1 MPNPELG
8 PPSNLFGYHVVIYV
22 ATSYIVSPYLENAVF
37 SPEMKKGS
45 VELLILSLLDAE
57 SRHGYELGKLIESR
71 SGGRLQFQISSLY
84 PVLCRMEDRG
94 WIKGRW
100 VEKKG
105 QRRRK
110 YYRIT
115 SLGRETLSVKQ
126 ATWLEFAESVNQVL
140 GLGHI

>member
-1 MPNPELG
+1 ME
-8 PPSNLFGYHVVIYV
+8 S
-22 ATSYIVSPYLENAVF
+22 AVF

-45 VELLILSLLDAE
+45 VELLILSLLEAE
-57 SRHGYELGKLIESR
+57 TRHGYELGKLIESR

-110 YYRIT
+110 YYRLT
-115 SLGRETLSVKQ
+115 TAGHGALEKKR

-140 GLGHI
+140 GLSHA

>member
-1 MPNPELG
+1 M
-8 PPSNLFGYHVVIYV
+8 
-22 ATSYIVSPYLENAVF
+22 F

-45 VELLILSLLDAE
+45 VELLILSLLEAE

-71 SGGRLQFQISSLY
+71 SGGRLAFQISSLY

-94 WIKGRW
+94 WIRGRW
-100 VEKKG
+100 VEKEG

-110 YYRIT
+110 YYRLT
-115 SLGRETLSVKQ
+115 REGQTTLSAKQ

-140 GLGHI
+140 GLSHG

>member
-1 MPNPELG
+1 M
-8 PPSNLFGYHVVIYV
+8 
-22 ATSYIVSPYLENAVF
+22 F

-45 VELLILSLLDAE
+45 VDLLILSLLEAE
-57 SRHGYELGKLIESR
+57 TRHGYELGKLIESR

-115 SLGRETLSVKQ
+115 KAGRGALSSKQ

-140 GLGHI
+140 GLGPA

>member
-1 MPNPELG
+1 ME
-8 PPSNLFGYHVVIYV
+8 SV
-22 ATSYIVSPYLENAVF
+22 VF

-71 SGGRLQFQISSLY
+71 SGGRLVFQISSLY

-100 VEKKG
+100 VEKEGK
-105 QRRRK
+105 RRRK
-110 YYRIT
+110 YYRLT
-115 SLGRETLSVKQ
+115 RAGQEALKAQQ

-140 GLGHI
+140 GLA

>member
-1 MPNPELG
+1 MEPD
-8 PPSNLFGYHVVIYV
+8 
-22 ATSYIVSPYLENAVF
+22 VF

-71 SGGRLQFQISSLY
+71 SGGRLVFQISSLY
-84 PVLCRMEDRG
+84 PVLCRMEDRS

-100 VEKKG
+100 VEKEG

-110 YYRIT
+110 YYRLT
-115 SLGRETLSVKQ
+115 RAGQEALKAKQ
-126 ATWLEFAESVNQVL
+126 VTWLQFAESVNQVL
-140 GLGHI
+140 GLAGG

>member
-1 MPNPELG
+1 M
-8 PPSNLFGYHVVIYV
+8 
-22 ATSYIVSPYLENAVF
+22 F

-71 SGGRLQFQISSLY
+71 SGGRLVFQISSLY

-100 VEKKG
+100 VEKEG

-110 YYRIT
+110 YYRLT
-115 SLGRETLSVKQ
+115 RSGQDALRAKQ
-126 ATWLEFAESVNQVL
+126 ATWLQFAESVNQVL
-140 GLGHI
+140 GLSHG

>member
-1 MPNPELG
+1 MG
-8 PPSNLFGYHVVIYV
+8 CRVVRHLNWR
-22 ATSYIVSPYLENAVF
+22 SAVF
-37 SPEMKKGS
+37 TPEMKKGS
-45 VELLILSLLDAE
+45 VELLILSLLEAE

-71 SGGRLQFQISSLY
+71 SHGRLVFQISSLY

-100 VEKKG
+100 VEKDG

-110 YYRIT
+110 YYRLT
-115 SLGRETLSVKQ
+115 RDGQKVLEAKQ

-140 GLGHI
+140 GLARG

>member
-1 MPNPELG
+1 M
-8 PPSNLFGYHVVIYV
+8 
-22 ATSYIVSPYLENAVF
+22 F

-45 VELLILSLLDAE
+45 VELLILSLLEAE

-71 SGGRLQFQISSLY
+71 SGGRLVFQISSLY

-100 VEKKG
+100 VEREG

-110 YYRIT
+110 YYRLT
-115 SLGRETLSVKQ
+115 KKGHEALEAKQ
-126 ATWLEFAESVNQVL
+126 QTWLDFAASVNQVL
-140 GLGHI
+140 GLHPA

>member
-1 MPNPELG
+1 M
-8 PPSNLFGYHVVIYV
+8 
-22 ATSYIVSPYLENAVF
+22 F

-45 VELLILSLLDAE
+45 IQLLILSLLEAE
-57 SRHGYELGKLIESR
+57 PRHGYELGKLIESR

-100 VEKKG
+100 VEKEG

-110 YYRIT
+110 YYRLT
-115 SLGRETLSVKQ
+115 REGGKTLAAKEQ
-126 ATWLEFAESVNQVL
+126 TWLDFAESVNQVL
-140 GLGHI
+140 GLSGA

>member
-1 MPNPELG
+1 MG
-8 PPSNLFGYHVVIYV
+8 S
-22 ATSYIVSPYLENAVF
+22 AVF

-45 VELLILSLLDAE
+45 VELLILSLLEAE

-71 SGGRLQFQISSLY
+71 SGGRLVFQISSLY

-100 VEKKG
+100 VEKEG

-110 YYRIT
+110 YYRLT
-115 SLGRETLSVKQ
+115 RGGQEALKAKQ
-126 ATWLEFAESVNQVL
+126 ATWLQFTDSVNEVL
-140 GLGHI
+140 GLAGG

>member
-1 MPNPELG
+1 M
-8 PPSNLFGYHVVIYV
+8 
-22 ATSYIVSPYLENAVF
+22 F
-37 SPEMKKGS
+37 SPELKKGS

-71 SGGRLQFQISSLY
+71 SNGRLVFQISSLY

-100 VEKKG
+100 VEKEG

-115 SLGRETLSVKQ
+115 RSGQEALGAKQ

-140 GLGHI
+140 GLARV